1 MDSEVKFLFKPE
13 VKEPVLIGGLPGV
26 GQVGKLASEFLIS
39 KLSAKKIAE
48 QLSPHFPHYTIL
60 GEDGILRPAKH
71 EFYWAR
77 AGGRDLV
84 ILTGDCPITTPE
96 GHYEVVSKILDAMEG
111 LGVKEIYMIGGLPS
125 SQSRGPKVVMIPNQ
139 PGSSHKPS
147 KIETGPI
154 VGVTGLLVSLAR
166 LRGIGGACLLA
177 ETGDPVVDSHSA
189 KMVLETLSEQLGLKL
204 DLSTL
209 EEQAAALK
217 EWVERMKKE
226 VKRRE
231 PPQPEETWYIG

>member
-1 MDSEVKFLFKPE
+1 MDSEVRFLFKPE

-39 KLSAKKIAE
+39 NLSAKKIAE

-60 GEDGILRPAKH
+60 GEDGILRPARH

-77 AGGRDLV
+77 TGGRDLV

-96 GHYEVVSKILDAMEG
+96 GHYEVVSKILDALED
-111 LGVKEIYMIGGLPS
+111 LGVKEIYMIGGLPPS
-125 SQSRGPKVVMIPNQ
+125 GSRGSKVVVIPNQ
-139 PGSSHKPS
+139 PGFGKPS
-147 KIETGPI
+147 KAETGPI
-154 VGVTGLLVSLAR
+154 VGVTGLLVSMAR

-177 ETGDPVVDSHSA
+177 ETGDPVVDSQSA
-189 KMVLETLSEQLGLKL
+189 KMVLEILSEQLGLKL

-209 EEQAAALK
+209 DEQAAALR
-217 EWVERMKKE
+217 EWVERMKRE